1 MADTD
6 ELAALRA
13 QLKRL
18 ERRQAN
24 AAGDGDRTQRL
35 LTARLLVVIATVAMF
50 LTLSMGW
57 YADADIDGD
66 TIDSI
71 SGWRVFTLAAGDDE
85 GALKFAGIYGLLVVV
100 AALAAGAS
108 VFTLAKRWVAV
119 TLSTLLVLLAGGL
132 LLLNAQVEDAER
144 LAGVWCSMV
153 VIAATAAAWGN
164 LVPCLVEAEN
174 AELYASPRGPGRE

>member
-24 AAGDGDRTQRL
+24 AAGEVDRTQRL
-35 LTARLLVVIATVAMF
+35 LIARLLVVIVTVAMF
-50 LTLSMGW
+50 LTLSISW
-57 YADADIDGD
+57 YADADIDGE
-66 TIDSI
+66 TVDSI
-71 SGWRVFTLAAGDDE
+71 SGWRVFTLAAGADE
-85 GALKFAGIYGLLVVV
+85 GALKFAGIYGLLVAV
-100 AALAAGAS
+100 AALVAGAS

-144 LAGVWCSMV
+144 LAGVWCAMA
-153 VIAATAAAWGN
+153 VIAAAAAAWGN

-174 AELYASPRGPGRE
+174 AELYAGAGRPGRE